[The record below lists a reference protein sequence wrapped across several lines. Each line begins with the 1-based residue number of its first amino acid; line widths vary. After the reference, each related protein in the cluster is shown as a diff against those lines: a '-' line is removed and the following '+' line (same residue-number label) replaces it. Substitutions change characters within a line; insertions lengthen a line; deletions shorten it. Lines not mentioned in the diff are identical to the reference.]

1 MKKLFLILLSG
12 TLIFM
17 SCKKDETIPVL
28 GYDGEN
34 DNAPTLPIGTFDAG
48 VRFPKNIL
56 DNHIGRTLEEVEFY
70 IQDQPSDVEILIYG
84 EGSAT
89 EPGSTILYS
98 QNVNSSVSANSWI
111 THTLTSPIIIADED
125 IWVVVRLVH
134 DSEMRS
140 IGCDVGPARTNG
152 DWMLGEGQSEWR
164 TYRDISNG
172 VVSVNWNIRAYMSEE

>member
-1 MKKLFLILLSG
+1 MKKFFLILLSG

-17 SCKKDETIPVL
+17 SCQKDESTPEL
-28 GYDGEN
+28 RYDGDQ
-34 DNAPTLPIGTFDAG
+34 DNAPTLPVGTFDAG

-56 DNHIGRTLEEVEFY
+56 DNFIGRTLNEVEFY
-70 IQDQPSDVEILIYG
+70 IQDKPANVEVLIYG

-89 EPGSTILYS
+89 EPGPNLLYT
-98 QNVNSSVSANSWI
+98 QNVNSAVFAESWI
-111 THTLTSPIIIADED
+111 SHTLSSPITITNED

-134 DSEMRS
+134 TSDTRS

-152 DWMLGEGQSEWR
+152 DWMLGEGETDWR

-172 VVSVNWNIRAYMSEE
+172 QVSVNWNIRAYLSEE